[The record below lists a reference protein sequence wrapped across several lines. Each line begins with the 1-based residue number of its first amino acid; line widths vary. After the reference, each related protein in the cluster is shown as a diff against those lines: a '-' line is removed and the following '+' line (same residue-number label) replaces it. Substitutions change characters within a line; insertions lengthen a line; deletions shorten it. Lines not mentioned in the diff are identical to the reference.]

1 MEVEIKL
8 TGADR
13 LQQLLDKQNR
23 LIAALSENTRAIE
36 GEMGGIRLNKGKQPP
51 AATDG
56 CLEISGGMS
65 K

>member
-8 TGADR
+8 TGAER

-36 GEMGGIRLNKGKQPP
+36 REMGGIRLNKGKQPP

-56 CLEISGGMS
+56 
-65 K
+65 